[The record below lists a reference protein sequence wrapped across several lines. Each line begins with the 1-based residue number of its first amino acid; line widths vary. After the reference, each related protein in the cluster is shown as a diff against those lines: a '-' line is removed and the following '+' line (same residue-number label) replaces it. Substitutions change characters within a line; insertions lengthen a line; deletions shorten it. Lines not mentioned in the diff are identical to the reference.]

1 MSVIVF
7 LSHAIE
13 DKPQVHELY
22 CQLKGHGFTPWLDS
36 EDLLGGQD
44 WDGEIQKAV
53 RSTDIVAVCL
63 SPRSVTKTGYFQKEI
78 PIALD
83 AADHHP
89 DGQIYIVPVRLCP
102 CEIPTRLKR
111 WHAVDLFADGGLSKL
126 ERSLLTRSLVGA
138 IWRSAEDDPNRIE
151 DDALVLDI
159 QRERMAALS
168 PPTWDE
174 VLDELRRS

>member
-1 MSVIVF
+1 
-7 LSHAIE
+7 
-13 DKPQVHELY
+13 
-22 CQLKGHGFTPWLDS
+22 
-36 EDLLGGQD
+36 
-44 WDGEIQKAV
+44 
-53 RSTDIVAVCL
+53 
-63 SPRSVTKTGYFQKEI
+63 
-78 PIALD
+78 
-83 AADHHP
+83 
-89 DGQIYIVPVRLCP
+89 
-102 CEIPTRLKR
+102 